1 MIEFH
6 TSGTRCLKKGWL
18 MTTCRKDVVLTMT
31 RSTFEGGGAACVK
44 QKDEGVPN
52 KLIRTTSLVDSHG
65 VERALNSES

>member
-1 MIEFH
+1 
-6 TSGTRCLKKGWL
+6 

>member
-1 MIEFH
+1 
-6 TSGTRCLKKGWL
+6 

-52 KLIRTTSLVDSHG
+52 KLIRLVDCHG